1 MIPQGISGGQS
12 VVLDTTLARVY
23 RLKKGVMTTAR
34 LVNDR
39 LRASAVQWTPI
50 MVTLTYERDDQ
61 WRPDHISKFMDA
73 VQKWSGRKSLG
84 GRYGT
89 KLPYVW
95 VAELQKRGAVHYH
108 VLLWIPKRWRI
119 PYPDKQGWWKFGASG
134 VDRVKNPVG
143 YVAKYASKFESKG
156 QAEFPKGLRL
166 HGIGGLE
173 KREKRIIAWWK
184 LPKDMRAGEEGS
196 CGFRRAK
203 GGGWQNVDTDEIT
216 PSQWG
221 LAAVGQ
227 GEFSSVRLVRKPITE
242 CQRDKFQCTATA
254 IHREWLGRIAR
265 QSEDR
270 REDWNYQLQTNR
282 VQWIADIERAGMVTP
297 AVGASPLKQSLR
309 GQITAVQHVP
319 LLP

>member
-23 RLKKGVMTTAR
+23 RMKKGVMTTAR

-61 WRPDHISKFMDA
+61 WRPDHISKFMNQ
-73 VQKWSGRKSLG
+73 VQMWAGRKSLG

-119 PYPDKQGWWKFGASG
+119 PYPDKQGWWKFGSSG

-166 HGIGGLE
+166 HGIGGLD
-173 KREKRIIAWWK
+173 KREKRIVAWWK
-184 LPKDMRAGEEGS
+184 LPKDMRSGEEGS
-196 CGFRRAK
+196 CSFGRAK
-203 GGGWQNVDTDEIT
+203 GGGWKNRDTGEVI

-221 LAAVGQ
+221 LSAVGQ
-227 GEFSSVRLVRKPITE
+227 GEFSSVRLVRKPIAE
-242 CQRDKFQCTATA
+242 EQADKWKCTATA
-254 IHREWLGRIAR
+254 IYREWMGRIAR

-270 REDWNYQLQTNR
+270 RDDWQFQLETDR
-282 VQWIADIERAGMVTP
+282 EQWIADIERAGMVTP
-297 AVGASPLKQSLR
+297 AVLASPLKQSLR
-309 GQITAVQHVP
+309 GQITEVQHVP
-319 LLP
+319 LQP

>member
-39 LRASAVQWTPI
+39 LKASSVLWTPI

-61 WRPDHISKFMDA
+61 WQPDHISKFMDV
-73 VQKWSGRKSLG
+73 VQKWASRKPLG
-84 GRYGT
+84 GRLGT

-119 PYPDKQGWWKFGASG
+119 PYPDKQGWWKWGASG
-134 VDRVKNPVG
+134 VDRVRNPVG

-166 HGIGGLE
+166 HGIGGLN
-173 KREKRIIAWWK
+173 KQEKRIVAWWK
-184 LPKDMRAGEEGS
+184 LPKDMRQGNEGS
-196 CGFRRAK
+196 VAFKRAK
-203 GGGWQNVDTDEIT
+203 GGGWENKDTGEVT
-216 PSQWG
+216 PSHWG
-221 LAAVGQ
+221 LAAVGSGQ
-227 GEFSSVRLVRKPITE
+227 FNTVRLVRKAQYE
-242 CQRDKFQCTATA
+242 DQYDLKAL
-254 IHREWLGRIAR
+254 HNKMLVREVRGRILRESA
-265 QSEDR
+265 DR
-270 REDWNYQLQTNR
+270 REDWNYQLETDR
-282 VQWIADIERAGMVTP
+282 VRWLSDRQREGFEFLDV
-297 AVGASPLKQSLR
+297 VASPARLSLAD
-309 GQITAVQHVP
+309 QIAAIRSR
-319 LLP
+319 LPAI

>member
-1 MIPQGISGGQS
+1 MIPQGISSGQS
-12 VVLDTTLARVY
+12 VVLDTSLARVY

-39 LRASAVQWTPI
+39 LKASAVQWVPI
-50 MVTLTYERDDQ
+50 MVTLTYADADAWQ
-61 WRPDHISKFMDA
+61 PDHISSFMKNVDMWA
-73 VQKWSGRKSLG
+73 RRKRLGHQSGV
-84 GRYGT
+84 

-108 VLLWIPKRWRI
+108 VLLWIPRRWRI
-119 PYPDKQGWWKFGASG
+119 PAPDKKGWWRHGSSN
-134 VDRVKNPVG
+134 VQRVNNPVG

-156 QAEFPKGLRL
+156 QAEFPRGLRL
-166 HGIGGLE
+166 HGIGGLD
-173 KREKRIIAWWK
+173 KREKRIVAWWK

-227 GEFSSVRLVRKPITE
+227 GVFSTVRLVRKPVAVCQSGRRNIVTSQLVKEWFGSISRE
-242 CQRDKFQCTATA
+242 C
-254 IHREWLGRIAR
+254 
-265 QSEDR
+265 SDR
-270 REDWNYQLQTNR
+270 REDWNYQLETNR
-282 VQWIADIERAGMVTP
+282 VQWVLDIERSGLVCP
-297 AVGASPLKQSLR
+297 AVAASPLRQSPR
-309 GQITAVQHVP
+309 GPITEVLHVR
-319 LLP
+319 L